1 MTNFGHNNL
10 LITQDKIGQSC
21 TLFSKP
27 QVCQS
32 LLKMRN
38 PAHSL
43 ATLPGKVWLQSPLM
57 WAAGAGGFLELH
69 SHNFE

>member
-1 MTNFGHNNL
+1 MNFDDKSFGHKNL

-32 LLKMRN
+32 LLKMPN
-38 PAHSL
+38 PTHPRIVP
-43 ATLPGKVWLQSPLM
+43 LPGQV
-57 WAAGAGGFLELH
+57 
-69 SHNFE
+69 